1 MPKILDNIANPGDYY
16 STIISSSYLHN
27 IPIVSPSNA
36 CAMKPRRNI
45 PSAPIQL
52 PAGLPSQH
60 AWWPGVA
67 SAMGDFPIGF
77 DLFYPQYIMTVK
89 FCNRSESIPKKNS
102 PLVYPQY
109 LYIFF
114 LIYIYMNKS
123 STNRGFL
130 HTAQIT
136 IGEIPWKLTFSM
148 TIGSWMVSNPHFTK
162 RKPRH
167 FCNGIEGGYN

>member
-1 MPKILDNIANPGDYY
+1 LHQLWGTSPLDSI
-16 STIISSSYLHN
+16 
-27 IPIVSPSNA
+27 
-36 CAMKPRRNI
+36 
-45 PSAPIQL
+45 
-52 PAGLPSQH
+52 
-60 AWWPGVA
+60 
-67 SAMGDFPIGF
+67 F
-77 DLFYPQYIMTVK
+77 
-89 FCNRSESIPKKNS
+89 SIPNISWRSSFVIDQNLS
-102 PLVYPQY
+102 PRKIVLLSIPNI
-109 LYIFF
+109 YIYFFF